1 MLTNADSNL
10 AALFGVQGP
19 LADCLTGF
27 RPRPEQLAMAQD
39 VAAALTEG
47 HHLVIEAGTGTG
59 KTLAYLLPAL
69 DSGMR
74 VIISTGTKT
83 LQDQLFHRDLPMI
96 GKAIGRPVD
105 AQLLKGR
112 ANYLCVYRLQQL
124 ADSPDEVP
132 SSGSAADVRSLRQ
145 WAERTVTGDIAELT
159 ELAEDSPLWPRVTST
174 VDNCLGSRCPV
185 FDDCHVVAAR
195 HAAREAEMVVV
206 NHHLLMA
213 DLAMK
218 EEGFGQLLPGADA
231 IIVDEAHHFP
241 DVAQSFFTIG
251 LGSGQLL
258 DLAADTRAEAVRAS
272 VFDDSLQRSVD
283 ELRKAAADA
292 RLALKDG
299 SSNVPWDEAGATFSA
314 AFDTLGSSL
323 DGLVEAL
330 TVFDDARPGLQ
341 RCRQR
346 AVAMFAAYEAIA
358 GSHDDQALRWIRLAR
373 RTFTANATPLETA
386 EELRA
391 LLESC
396 PSAWIFTSAT
406 LAVRDDFKHFVSR
419 LGLVDV
425 RTRQIPSPFAFA
437 EIARLYL
444 PHGNRE
450 GSRGGNQEGEPQ
462 GMPQPNDPK
471 FTDRVVAEMRDAA
484 IASDGRAF
492 LLFTSHRALRRAAE
506 LLRDDPAF
514 GYPLLVQG
522 TEPRS
527 RLLEQFAQQPNS
539 VLLGTATF
547 WEGIDIRGHDL
558 VLVAIDKL
566 PFASPGD
573 PLLAARLEA
582 IRSQGGNPFRDYQLP
597 QAVLSLKQG
606 VGRLIRDYDD
616 FGVVM
621 ICDPRLTQKS
631 YGRVFLA
638 SLPPMPVVRDLDSVR
653 AFYAEHG
660 GVKP

>member
-1 MLTNADSNL
+1 MDVDSSL
-10 AALFGVQGP
+10 AAAFGAQGP

-27 RPRPEQLAMAQD
+27 RPRPEQLAMAQA
-39 VAAALTEG
+39 VAAALADG
-47 HHLVIEAGTGTG
+47 HSLVIEAGTGTG

-69 DSGMR
+69 DSGLR
-74 VIISTGTKT
+74 IVISTGTKT

-96 GKAIGRPVD
+96 GKAMGRPVD

-112 ANYLCVYRLQQL
+112 SNYLCLYRLRQL
-124 ADSPDEVP
+124 VDAPDEAL
-132 SSGSAADVRSLRQ
+132 SAGRSADLRHLRQ
-145 WAERTVTGDIAELT
+145 WAERTLTGDIAEYT

-231 IIVDEAHHFP
+231 IIVDEAHRFP

-251 LGSGQLL
+251 LGSGQVL
-258 DLAADTRAEAVRAS
+258 DLVTDVRSEAVRGGA
-272 VFDDSLQRSVD
+272 FGTALEKTLD
-283 ELRKAAADA
+283 ELRKTVADA
-292 RLALKDG
+292 RLTLADG
-299 SSNVPWDEAGATFSA
+299 VSTVPWDEAGMEFNA
-314 AFDTLGSSL
+314 AFDVLGESL
-323 DGLVEAL
+323 DGLIAALIVVE
-330 TVFDDARPGLQ
+330 DASPGLQ

-346 AVAMFAAYEAIA
+346 AASMFEAFETIV
-358 GSHDDQALRWIRLAR
+358 GSGSQDEHALRWLRLAR
-373 RTFTANATPLETA
+373 RSFTANATPLDTA
-386 EELRA
+386 DELRA
-391 LLESC
+391 LLEAGQ
-396 PSAWIFTSAT
+396 SAWVFTSAT
-406 LAVRDDFKHFVSR
+406 LAVRDDFQHFVSR
-419 LGLVDV
+419 LGLPDV

-437 EIARLYL
+437 DIARLYL
-444 PHGNRE
+444 P
-450 GSRGGNQEGEPQ
+450 Q
-462 GMPQPNDPK
+462 GLPQPNDAN
-471 FTDRVVAEMRDAA
+471 FTDRAVAEMRAA
-484 IASDGRAF
+484 VIASDGRAF

-506 LLRDDPAF
+506 LLRDDPGF
-514 GYPLLVQG
+514 DFPLFIQG

-527 RLLEQFAQQPNS
+527 RLLDEFARQPHS

-558 VLVAIDKL
+558 VLVAIDRL

-582 IRSQGGNPFRDYQLP
+582 IRNQGGNPFRDYQLP

-606 VGRLIRDYDD
+606 AGRLIRDYDD
-616 FGVVM
+616 YGVVM
-621 ICDPRLTQKS
+621 ICDPRLSQKS
-631 YGRVFLA
+631 YGRVFLS
-638 SLPPMPVVRDLDSVR
+638 SLPPMPVVRDLESIR
-653 AFYAEHG
+653 TFYAAHG
-660 GVKP
+660 AVQQ

>member
-1 MLTNADSNL
+1 MNANSDL
-10 AALFGVQGP
+10 AVVFGEQGP
-19 LADCLTGF
+19 LAECLTGF
-27 RPRPEQLAMAQD
+27 RPRPEQLAMAQE
-39 VAAALTEG
+39 VAAALAHG
-47 HHLVIEAGTGTG
+47 HNLVVEAGTGTG

-69 DSGMR
+69 DSAMR
-74 VIISTGTKT
+74 IVISTGTKT

-112 ANYLCVYRLQQL
+112 SNYLCLYRLQRL
-124 ADSPDEVP
+124 VEVP
-132 SSGSAADVRSLRQ
+132 DDVPADRINDVEHLRQ
-145 WAERTVTGDIAELT
+145 WADRTLSGDIAEMT
-159 ELAEDSPLWPRVTST
+159 TLAEDSPLWPRVTST

-195 HAAREAEMVVV
+195 HAAREAELVVV

-241 DVAQSFFTIG
+241 DVAQSFFTNS
-251 LGSGQLL
+251 LGSGQML
-258 DLAADTRAEAVRAS
+258 DLVGDTRSEAVRGRG
-272 VFDDSLQRSVD
+272 FDAPLQRMID

-292 RLALKDG
+292 RLTLPEG
-299 SSNVPWDEAGATFSA
+299 LSNVPWDEAGADFTA
-314 AFDTLGSSL
+314 AFESLGESL
-323 DGLVEAL
+323 DGLISELAASEDL
-330 TVFDDARPGLQ
+330 SPGLQ

-346 AVAMFAAYEAIA
+346 AVSMFAAYETIIT
-358 GSHDDQALRWIRLAR
+358 SQDDVALRWIRLAR
-373 RTFTANATPLETA
+373 RTFTANATPLDTA
-386 EELRA
+386 NELRA
-391 LLESC
+391 LLESS

-419 LGLVDV
+419 IGLPDV
-425 RTRQIPSPFAFA
+425 TARQIPSPFAFA
-437 EIARLYL
+437 DIARLYL
-444 PHGNRE
+444 P
-450 GSRGGNQEGEPQ
+450 Q
-462 GMPQPNDPK
+462 GLPPPNNPD
-471 FTDRVVAEMRDAA
+471 FTDRAVDEMRDAV
-484 IASDGRAF
+484 IASNGHAF

-506 LLRDDPAF
+506 LLDHDPQF
-514 GYPLLVQG
+514 DFPLLVQG

-527 RLLEQFAQQPNS
+527 RLLEKFSRQPNS
-539 VLLGTATF
+539 VLLGTSTF

-558 VLVAIDKL
+558 VLVAIDRL

-582 IRSQGGNPFRDYQLP
+582 IRNQGGNPFRDYQLP

-616 FGVVM
+616 YGVVM

-631 YGRVFLA
+631 YGRVFLS
-638 SLPPMPVVRDLDSVR
+638 SLPPMPVVRDIETIR

-660 GVKP
+660 VTQK

>member
-1 MLTNADSNL
+1 VLTNADSNL

-39 VAAALTEG
+39 VAAALSEG

-69 DSGMR
+69 DSGLR

-112 ANYLCVYRLQQL
+112 SNYLCVYRLQQF
-124 ADSPDEVP
+124 ANSPDEM
-132 SSGSAADVRSLRQ
+132 SATVSAGDVRSLQ
-145 WAERTVTGDIAELT
+145 KWADRTTTGDIAELT

-174 VDNCLGSRCPV
+174 IDNCLGSRCPV

-231 IIVDEAHHFP
+231 IIVDEAHRFP

-258 DLAADTRAEAVRAS
+258 DLVADTRAEAVREA

-292 RLALKDG
+292 RLALGDG
-299 SSNVPWDEAGATFSA
+299 ASTVPWDEAGVTFSA
-314 AFDTLGSSL
+314 AFDVLGDSL

-330 TVFDDARPGLQ
+330 AGFDDAQPGLQ

-346 AVAMFAAYEAIA
+346 ATSMFAAYEAIA
-358 GSHDDQALRWIRLAR
+358 GSSDDHALRWIRLAR

-396 PSAWIFTSAT
+396 PSAWVFTSAT
-406 LAVRDDFKHFVSR
+406 LAVRDDFQHFVSR
-419 LGLVDV
+419 LGLADV

-437 EIARLYL
+437 QIARLYL
-444 PHGNRE
+444 PQ
-450 GSRGGNQEGEPQ
+450 GGAE
-462 GMPQPNDPK
+462 GMPQPNDPA
-471 FTDRVVAEMRDAA
+471 FTDRVVAEMRDAV

-506 LLRDDPAF
+506 LLTDDPAF

-527 RLLEQFAQQPNS
+527 RLLEQFALQPNS

-558 VLVAIDKL
+558 VLVAIDRL

-616 FGVVM
+616 YGVVM

-638 SLPPMPVVRDLDSVR
+638 SLPPMPVLRDLDSVR

-660 GVKP
+660 GVIT

>member
-1 MLTNADSNL
+1 
-10 AALFGVQGP
+10 
-19 LADCLTGF
+19 
-27 RPRPEQLAMAQD
+27 MAQD
-39 VAAALTEG
+39 VAAALSDG

-112 ANYLCVYRLQQL
+112 SNYLCVYRMQQL
-124 ADSPDEVP
+124 TNAPDEL
-132 SSGSAADVRSLRQ
+132 SSSVGRADVRHLQQ
-145 WAERTVTGDIAELT
+145 WAERTSTGDIAELT

-185 FDDCHVVAAR
+185 FDDCHVVTAR

-241 DVAQSFFTIG
+241 DVAQSFFTTA
-251 LGSGQLL
+251 LGSGQVL
-258 DLAADTRAEAVRAS
+258 DLVSDTRSEAVRKA
-272 VFDDSLQRSVD
+272 VLDTPLEKILD
-283 ELRKAAADA
+283 ELRKVTADA
-292 RLALKDG
+292 RLTLADG
-299 SSNVPWDEAGATFSA
+299 QSTVSWDEAGASFSS
-314 AFDTLGSSL
+314 AFDVLGESL
-323 DGLVEAL
+323 DALVVELTAL
-330 TVFDDARPGLQ
+330 EDASPGLQ

-346 AVAMFAAYEAIA
+346 AAVMFDAFESIA
-358 GSHDDQALRWIRLAR
+358 GAQDEIALRWIRVAR
-373 RTFTANATPLETA
+373 RRFTANATPLETA
-386 EELRA
+386 DELRA

-396 PSAWIFTSAT
+396 PSAWVFTSAT
-406 LAVRDDFKHFVSR
+406 LAVRDDFKHFVNR
-419 LGLVDV
+419 LGLADI
-425 RTRQIPSPFAFA
+425 RTRQIPSPFAFT

-444 PHGNRE
+444 PQGHSDGNPE
-450 GSRGGNQEGEPQ
+450 GL
-462 GMPQPNDPK
+462 PQPNDPA
-471 FTDRVVAEMRDAA
+471 FTDRVVAAMRDAA

-506 LLRDDPAF
+506 LLTDDPGF
-514 GYPLLVQG
+514 DFPLLVQG

-527 RLLEQFAQQPNS
+527 RLLEQFSQQPNS

-558 VLVAIDKL
+558 VLVAIDRL

-606 VGRLIRDYDD
+606 VGRLIRDYYDY
-616 FGVVM
+616 GVVM

-653 AFYAEHG
+653 AFYAEQG
-660 GVKP
+660 G

>member
-1 MLTNADSNL
+1 VLTNADSNL
-10 AALFGVQGP
+10 AAVFGAEGP
-19 LADCLTGF
+19 LAECLDGF

-39 VAAALTEG
+39 VAAALADG
-47 HHLVIEAGTGTG
+47 HNLVIEAGTGTG

-74 VIISTGTKT
+74 VVISTGTKT

-112 ANYLCVYRLQQL
+112 SNYICTYRLHQL
-124 ADSPDEVP
+124 ADAPDAAP
-132 SSGSAADVRSLRQ
+132 SSIHLADVRHLQQ
-145 WAERTVTGDIAELT
+145 WADRTLTGDIAEFT

-218 EEGFGQLLPGADA
+218 EEGFGRLLPGADA

-251 LGSGQLL
+251 LGSGQAL
-258 DLAADTRAEAVRAS
+258 DLAADARSEAVREA
-272 VFDDSLQRSVD
+272 VFGAPLQRTID

-292 RLALKDG
+292 RLTLTDG
-299 SSNVPWDEAGATFSA
+299 LSSVPWDEAGAAFNA
-314 AFDTLGSSL
+314 AFDALGESL
-323 DGLVEAL
+323 DGLVGELAAIE
-330 TVFDDARPGLQ
+330 DASPGLQ

-346 AVAMFAAYEAIA
+346 AASMFDAYEVIV
-358 GSHDDQALRWIRLAR
+358 GSHDDIALRWIKLAR
-373 RTFTANATPLETA
+373 RTFTANATPLDTA
-386 EELRA
+386 DELRV

-406 LAVRDDFKHFVSR
+406 LAVRDDFQHFISR
-419 LGLVDV
+419 LGLADV

-444 PHGNRE
+444 PAGLPE
-450 GSRGGNQEGEPQ
+450 GL
-462 GMPQPNDPK
+462 PQPNDPD
-471 FTDRVVAEMRDAA
+471 FTDRAVAEMRDAV
-484 IASDGRAF
+484 IASDGHAF

-506 LLRDDPAF
+506 LLADDPTF
-514 GYPLLVQG
+514 SFPLLVQG

-558 VLVAIDKL
+558 VLVAIDRL

-606 VGRLIRDYDD
+606 AGRLIRDYDD
-616 FGVVM
+616 YGVVM

-631 YGRVFLA
+631 YGRVFLS
-638 SLPPMPVVRDLDSVR
+638 SLPPMPIVRDLDTIR

-660 GVKP
+660 VAQS

>member
-1 MLTNADSNL
+1 VLTNADSNL

-47 HHLVIEAGTGTG
+47 QHLVIEAGTGTG

-74 VIISTGTKT
+74 IIISTGTKT

-112 ANYLCVYRLQQL
+112 SNYLCVYRLQQV
-124 ADSPDEVP
+124 ADAPDEK
-132 SSGSAADVRSLRQ
+132 SRAGSAGDIRSLRH
-145 WAERTVTGDIAELT
+145 WAERTTTGDIAELT

-174 VDNCLGSRCPV
+174 IDNCLGSRCPV

-241 DVAQSFFTIG
+241 DVAQNFFTTA
-251 LGSGQLL
+251 LGSGQIL
-258 DLAADTRAEAVRAS
+258 DLAADTRSEAVRKAVLDTPLES
-272 VFDDSLQRSVD
+272 VID

-292 RLALKDG
+292 RLALADG
-299 SSNVPWDEAGATFSA
+299 QSTVSWDEAGASFNT
-314 AFDTLGSSL
+314 AFEVLGESL
-323 DGLVEAL
+323 DALVGELTGLE
-330 TVFDDARPGLQ
+330 DASPGLQ

-346 AVAMFAAYEAIA
+346 AATMFAAFESIA
-358 GSHDDQALRWIRLAR
+358 GAQDDVALRWIRVTR
-373 RTFTANATPLETA
+373 RRFTANATPLETA
-386 EELRA
+386 DELRA

-396 PSAWIFTSAT
+396 SSAWIFTSAT
-406 LAVRDDFKHFVSR
+406 LAVRDDFKHFVNR
-419 LGLVDV
+419 LGLADI

-444 PHGNRE
+444 PQ
-450 GSRGGNQEGEPQ
+450 GSSESNPVGL
-462 GMPQPNDPK
+462 PQPNDPT
-471 FTDRVVAEMRDAA
+471 FTDRVVAEMRDAV

-506 LLRDDPAF
+506 LLTDDAEF

-527 RLLEQFAQQPNS
+527 RLLEQFSQQRNS

-616 FGVVM
+616 YGVVM

-660 GVKP
+660 GGTS

>member
-1 MLTNADSNL
+1 LTNADSNL
-10 AALFGVQGP
+10 AAVFGAEGP
-19 LADCLTGF
+19 LAECLTGF

-39 VAAALTEG
+39 VAAALADG
-47 HHLVIEAGTGTG
+47 HNLVIEAGTGTG

-69 DSGMR
+69 DSGLR
-74 VIISTGTKT
+74 VVISTGTKT

-112 ANYLCVYRLQQL
+112 ANYVCTYRLHQL
-124 ADSPDEVP
+124 ADAPDEAP
-132 SSGSAADVRSLRQ
+132 SSIHMVDVRHLQQ
-145 WAERTVTGDIAELT
+145 WADRTLTGDIAEFT

-174 VDNCLGSRCPV
+174 VENCLGSRCPV

-251 LGSGQLL
+251 LGSGQAL
-258 DLAADTRAEAVRAS
+258 DLAADARSEAVREA
-272 VFDDSLQRSVD
+272 VFGAPLQRTVD

-292 RLALKDG
+292 RLTLTDG
-299 SSNVPWDEAGATFSA
+299 LSSIPWDEAGAAFSA
-314 AFDTLGSSL
+314 AFDALGESL
-323 DGLVEAL
+323 DGLVGEL
-330 TVFDDARPGLQ
+330 TAIEDTSPGLQ

-346 AVAMFAAYEAIA
+346 AASMFDAYEAIV
-358 GSHDDQALRWIRLAR
+358 GSHDDVALRWIRPAR
-373 RTFTANATPLETA
+373 RTFTANATPLDTA
-386 EELRA
+386 DELRA

-396 PSAWIFTSAT
+396 PSAWVFTSAT
-406 LAVRDDFKHFVSR
+406 LAVRDDFQHFVSR
-419 LGLVDV
+419 LGLTDV
-425 RTRQIPSPFAFA
+425 RTRQIPSPFPFA

-444 PHGNRE
+444 PPGLPE
-450 GSRGGNQEGEPQ
+450 GL
-462 GMPQPNDPK
+462 PQPNDPN
-471 FTDRVVAEMRDAA
+471 FTDRAVAEMRDAV
-484 IASDGRAF
+484 IASNGHAF

-506 LLRDDPAF
+506 LLTDDPTF
-514 GYPLLVQG
+514 SFPLLVQG

-558 VLVAIDKL
+558 VLVAIDRL

-616 FGVVM
+616 YGVVM
-621 ICDPRLTQKS
+621 ICDPRLSQKS
-631 YGRVFLA
+631 YGRVFMS
-638 SLPPMPVVRDLDSVR
+638 SLPPMPVVRDLDTIR

-660 GVKP
+660 VVQS

>member
-1 MLTNADSNL
+1 MNTDAGL
-10 AALFGVQGP
+10 AAVFGAEGP
-19 LADCLTGF
+19 LSECLTGF

-39 VAAALTEG
+39 VAAALADG
-47 HHLVIEAGTGTG
+47 HSLVIEAGTGTG

-69 DSGMR
+69 DSGLR
-74 VIISTGTKT
+74 VVISTGTKT

-96 GKAIGRPVD
+96 GKALGRVVD

-112 ANYLCVYRLQQL
+112 SNYLCLYRLNQL
-124 ADSPDEVP
+124 ADAPGKALP
-132 SSGSAADVRSLRQ
+132 KGSAADIRHLRQ
-145 WAERTVTGDIAELT
+145 WAERTLTGDIAEYT
-159 ELAEDSPLWPRVTST
+159 ELAENSPLWPRVTST

-185 FDDCHVVAAR
+185 FDDCHVVSAR

-218 EEGFGQLLPGADA
+218 EEGFGRLLPGADA

-241 DVAQSFFTIG
+241 DVAQNFFTVS
-251 LGSGQLL
+251 LGSGQVL
-258 DLAADTRAEAVRAS
+258 DLVTDVRSEAVHGG
-272 VFDDSLQRSVD
+272 VFGPALENAVD
-283 ELRKAAADA
+283 VLRKTAIDA
-292 RLALKDG
+292 RLALSDG
-299 SSNVPWDEAGATFSA
+299 VSTVSWDEASEEFVP
-314 AFDTLGSSL
+314 AFDVLGEAL
-323 DGLVEAL
+323 DGVIGELTALEEAS
-330 TVFDDARPGLQ
+330 AGLQ

-346 AVAMFAAYEAIA
+346 AASMFAAFETISGH
-358 GSHDDQALRWIRLAR
+358 GSQDDHALRWIKLAQR
-373 RTFTANATPLETA
+373 SFTANATPLDTA
-386 EELRA
+386 DDLRA
-391 LLESC
+391 LLEAGQ
-396 PSAWIFTSAT
+396 SAWVFTSAT
-406 LAVRDDFKHFVSR
+406 LAVRDNFQHFISR
-419 LGLVDV
+419 LGLSDV

-437 EIARLYL
+437 DIARLYL
-444 PHGNRE
+444 PQGLPE
-450 GSRGGNQEGEPQ
+450 GL
-462 GMPQPNDPK
+462 PQPNDPS
-471 FTDRVVAEMRDAA
+471 FTDLAVAEMRDAV

-506 LLRDDPAF
+506 LLNNDPEF
-514 GYPLLVQG
+514 NFPLFVQG

-527 RLLEQFAQQPNS
+527 RLLEQFSREPHS

-558 VLVAIDKL
+558 VLVAIDRL

-616 FGVVM
+616 YGVVM
-621 ICDPRLTQKS
+621 ICDPRLSQKS
-631 YGRVFLA
+631 YGRVFLS
-638 SLPPMPVVRDLDSVR
+638 SLPPMTVVRDLETIR
-653 AFYAEHG
+653 AFYAAHG
-660 GVKP
+660 AAQ